1 MTTFSTTETK
11 PVNTVFRL
19 PVDTST
25 GPKGL
30 LRSEYIQ
37 EQNSMLYPLVSNMPQ
52 EEVDQFLAAGMVG
65 HVQAQAEGVTQQK
78 KFDVYNEIIEVTALD
93 QKTPEQAITELE
105 TLRDENPFLKAYVSP
120 AVLEALK
127 QSDNPTARR
136 AAQGKLA
143 NVLIASE
150 LLTIS
155 FLRLTQVLWMVL
167 GTSLMSCPQTFL

>member
-1 MTTFSTTETK
+1 
-11 PVNTVFRL
+11 
-19 PVDTST
+19 
-25 GPKGL
+25 
-30 LRSEYIQ
+30 
-37 EQNSMLYPLVSNMPQ
+37 MPQ
-52 EEVDQFLAAGMVG
+52 EEVDQFLAAGMVSP
-65 HVQAQAEGVTQQK
+65 VQAQAEGVTQQK

>member
-37 EQNSMLYPLVSNMPQ
+37 EQNSMLYPLVSSMPQ

-65 HVQAQAEGVTQQK
+65 PVQAQAEGVTQQK
-78 KFDVYNEIIEVTALD
+78 KLDVYNEIIDVTRRGILLWRT
-93 QKTPEQAITELE
+93 KRLWNCLPVK
-105 TLRDENPFLKAYVSP
+105 LRN
-120 AVLEALK
+120 
-127 QSDNPTARR
+127 
-136 AAQGKLA
+136 
-143 NVLIASE
+143 
-150 LLTIS
+150 
-155 FLRLTQVLWMVL
+155 
-167 GTSLMSCPQTFL
+167 SLV